1 MRRSVLIV
9 AGEKSGEAYGAGL
22 VREFKTIEPSARFF
36 GIGGKRMESE
46 GVDILFPM
54 DDLAV
59 VGIVE
64 ILSQIP
70 RIRKIFRRIQEEVKA
85 RAPEAA
91 VLIDS
96 PDFNLRLA
104 KRLKKLG
111 VPVLYYISPTVWAW
125 RRGRLR
131 TIKKNVTEMLLIFPF
146 EEAIYKNG
154 GIPARFV
161 GHPLLERIRIAFG
174 REEFCRKYGLDPK
187 RKLITLLPGSRATEI
202 RFHLPVLVRAMEK
215 MRREWAAQFV
225 LVQADHLDED
235 FYRRFLPQRLPGLTT
250 VRRDAYEAMAAGDLV
265 LSACGTANL
274 EAALVGT
281 PLIAFYRLS
290 PLTYIFG
297 VKFVRI
303 KNYSIVNILAGDR
316 IIPELIQRRFTPEN
330 LFQEA
335 KRILASPDIQAA
347 MKERFQQIRS
357 SLGEAPASKNAAFEL
372 DKLLGKG

>member
-54 DDLAV
+54 DDLAL

-64 ILSQIP
+64 IVSQIP

-131 TIKKNVTEMLLIFPF
+131 TIKKNVKEMLLIFPF
-146 EEAIYKNG
+146 EETIYKNG

-225 LVQADHLDED
+225 LVEADHLDED
-235 FYRRFLPQRLPGLTT
+235 FYRRFLPQGLPGLTT

-281 PLIAFYRLS
+281 PLVAFYRLS

-303 KNYSIVNILAGDR
+303 KDFSIVNILAGDR

-347 MKERFQQIRS
+347 MKERFQKIRS

>member
-22 VREFKTIEPSARFF
+22 VREFKTIEPSAGFF

-64 ILSQIP
+64 IVSQIP
-70 RIRKIFRRIQEEVKA
+70 RIRKIFHTIQEEVKA
-85 RAPEAA
+85 RAPQAA

-131 TIKKNVTEMLLIFPF
+131 TIKKNVTKMLLIFPF
-146 EEAIYKNG
+146 EEAIYNNA

-174 REEFCRKYGLDPK
+174 REEFCKKYGLDPK

-202 RFHLPVLVRAMEK
+202 RYHLPVLVQAMEK

-225 LVQADHLDED
+225 LVQADHLDEN
-235 FYRRFLPQRLPGLTT
+235 FYRRFLPQEPPGLTT

-281 PLIAFYRLS
+281 PLVAFYRLS

-297 VKFVRI
+297 VKLVRI

-335 KRILASPDIQAA
+335 QRILASPDIQAA
-347 MKERFQQIRS
+347 MKERFLQIRS

>member
-1 MRRSVLIV
+1 MRRSILIV

-22 VREFKTIEPSARFF
+22 VREFRVIEPSARFF

-64 ILSQIP
+64 IVSQIP

-131 TIKKNVTEMLLIFPF
+131 TIKKNVTQMLLIFPF

-235 FYRRFLPQRLPGLTT
+235 FYRRFLPQELPDLTT

-281 PLIAFYRLS
+281 PLVAFYRLS

-297 VKFVRI
+297 VKLVRI

-347 MKERFQQIRS
+347 MKERFQKIRS

>member
-85 RAPEAA
+85 RAPQAA

-235 FYRRFLPQRLPGLTT
+235 FYRRFLPQGLPGLTT

-335 KRILASPDIQAA
+335 KRILASPDIQTA

>member
-1 MRRSVLIV
+1 MKRSVLIV

-85 RAPEAA
+85 RAPQAA

-235 FYRRFLPQRLPGLTT
+235 FYRRFLPQGLPGLTT

>member
-64 ILSQIP
+64 IVSQIP
-70 RIRKIFRRIQEEVKA
+70 RIRKIFRRIQEEVKT

-111 VPVLYYISPTVWAW
+111 VSVLYYISPTVWAW

-161 GHPLLERIRIAFG
+161 GHPILERIRIAFG

-202 RFHLPVLVRAMEK
+202 RYHLPVLVRAMEK

-225 LVQADHLDED
+225 LVEADHLDEN
-235 FYRRFLPQRLPGLTT
+235 FYRRFLPQGLPGLTT

-281 PLIAFYRLS
+281 PLVAFYRLS

-297 VKFVRI
+297 VKLVRI

-347 MKERFQQIRS
+347 MKERFQKIRS

>member
-1 MRRSVLIV
+1 MKRSVLIV

-85 RAPEAA
+85 RAPQAA

-235 FYRRFLPQRLPGLTT
+235 FYRRFLPQGLPGLTT

-330 LFQEA
+330 LFEEA

>member
-1 MRRSVLIV
+1 MRRSILIV

-22 VREFKTIEPSARFF
+22 VREFKTIEPSATFF
-36 GIGGKRMESE
+36 GIGGKRMASE

-64 ILSQIP
+64 IVSQIP
-70 RIRKIFRRIQEEVKA
+70 RIRKIFRRIQEEVKV

-131 TIKKNVTEMLLIFPF
+131 TIKKNVKEMLLIFPF
-146 EEAIYKNG
+146 EESIYKNG
-154 GIPARFV
+154 GIPAHFI

-235 FYRRFLPQRLPGLTT
+235 FYRRFLPQGLPDLTT

-281 PLIAFYRLS
+281 PLVAFYRLS

-297 VKFVRI
+297 VKLVRI

-347 MKERFQQIRS
+347 MKERFQKIRS

-372 DKLLGKG
+372 DKLLRKG

>member
-1 MRRSVLIV
+1 MKRSVLIV

-46 GVDILFPM
+46 GVDVLFPM

-64 ILSQIP
+64 IVSQIP

-85 RAPEAA
+85 RTPEAA

-104 KRLKKLG
+104 KKLKKLG

-187 RKLITLLPGSRATEI
+187 KKLITLLPGSRATEI
-202 RFHLPVLVRAMEK
+202 RFHLPVLVRTMEK

-235 FYRRFLPQRLPGLTT
+235 FYRRFLPQGLPGLTT

-281 PLIAFYRLS
+281 PLVAFYRLS

-335 KRILASPDIQAA
+335 KRILDSPDIQAA

>member
-46 GVDILFPM
+46 GVDVLFPM

-64 ILSQIP
+64 IVSQIP

-85 RAPEAA
+85 RTPEAA

-104 KRLKKLG
+104 KKLKKLG

-187 RKLITLLPGSRATEI
+187 KKLITLLPGSRATEI
-202 RFHLPVLVRAMEK
+202 RFHLPVLVRTMEK

-235 FYRRFLPQRLPGLTT
+235 FYRRFLPQGLPGLTT

-281 PLIAFYRLS
+281 PLVAFYRLS